1 MTMNNEKHLRIL
13 MTGPE
18 NDPSISLGGIVTVVN
33 MILKNSHQEIT
44 YFNRDMGEKSKALT
58 FLKKVRRFYSL
69 VRKEHFDL
77 IHFHFSFDHK
87 SLLREALY
95 LYIAKKNKQPFI
107 IHFHGGILLFQKKES
122 KLITWMLATATNIIV
137 LSDIEKESLTS
148 LYKIPADKIIVLRN
162 CIDLKEIPVSTQQPK
177 KQNKLIFFGRLHESK
192 GIEDI
197 VEACRLLKEQSID
210 FHFYAYGS
218 GPQQQW
224 FVSSMQKLL
233 SRQFDYKGLV
243 WGEKKWQAL
252 QDSDVFL
259 LPSRYGEGLPMAL
272 LEAMA
277 LGKVVIASD
286 DASIS
291 KVVNHNVNGLLV
303 EKKAPAIL
311 AQKIIDILSDEE
323 QQKKIGYQAR
333 TTIEKEYS
341 SDYYVDSLTTT
352 YLSILNN

>member
-1 MTMNNEKHLRIL
+1 MNNGKHLKIL

-33 MILKNSHQEIT
+33 MILNNSHQKIT
-44 YFNRDMGEKSKALT
+44 YFNRDMGESSKAVTLI
-58 FLKKVRRFYSL
+58 KKL
-69 VRKEHFDL
+69 RKFNKLLSKERFDL
-77 IHFHFSFDHK
+77 VHFHFSFDRK

-95 LYIAKKNKQPFI
+95 LYIAKRKKQPFI

-122 KLITWMLATATNIIV
+122 RLINWMLATANNIIV
-137 LSDIEKESLTS
+137 LSEIEKESLAR
-148 LYKIPADKIIVLRN
+148 LYHVPADKILVLRN
-162 CIDLKEIPVSTQQPK
+162 CIDLKEIPASTQQPQ

-197 VEACRLLKEQSID
+197 VEACKLLKEQSID

-224 FVSSMQKLL
+224 FVSTMQNLL
-233 SRQFDYKGLV
+233 SGRFDYRGLV

-291 KVVNHNVNGLLV
+291 KVVNDNVNGLLV

-311 AQKIIDILSDEE
+311 AQKIKSILSDSE
-323 QQKKIGYQAR
+323 QRRKLGSHAR
-333 TTIEKEYS
+333 TTIEQEYS
-341 SDYYVDSLTTT
+341 SDYYMDSLTSA
-352 YLSILNN
+352 YNNVLNN